1 MDSYIAS
8 IEVWRRQREESLKAP
23 DGWLSVAGLEWLR
36 EGENTVEGI
45 VFTRSGTG
53 VWLGEKELKSDTPGP
68 ADSMTVGDRTLF
80 VIVRGAKVGL
90 RVRDKKSP
98 LLRDFRGLNWYPV
111 RPEYCVTSRWIPYE
125 APQPRLLDTVL
136 EGFEEDYVSPGL
148 AEFEVSGVT
157 CRLEPMLSGGSLFF
171 IFRDQTSGKTTYGAS
186 RFLYA
191 DAPVDGQ
198 VVIDFNKAYNPP
210 CVFTPYATC
219 PLPPQRNWLPVAIE
233 AGELKYGG
241 H

>member
-8 IEVWRRQREESLKAP
+8 IKAWRKQREELLKAP
-23 DGWLSVAGLEWLR
+23 DGWLSVAGLVWLD
-36 EGENTVEGI
+36 EGQNTVEGI
-45 VFTRSGTG
+45 VFTRRGNA

-68 ADSMTVGDRTLF
+68 ADTITVWDKTLV

-90 RVRDKKSP
+90 RVRDKKSSF
-98 LLRDFRGLNWYPV
+98 LLAFRGLNWYPA
-111 RPEYCVTSRWIPYE
+111 RPEYCITARWIPYE
-125 APQPRLLDTVL
+125 TAQQRFLDTVL
-136 EGFEEDYVSPGL
+136 EGFEEEYFSPGI

-157 CRLEPMLSGGSLFF
+157 CRLEPMVSGGRLFF
-171 IFRDQTSGKTTYGAS
+171 ILRDQTSGKTTYGAS

-191 DAPVDGQ
+191 EAAVNGL
-198 VVIDFNKAYNPP
+198 VVIDFNRAYNPP

-219 PLPPQRNWLPVAIE
+219 PLPPPGNWLTVVIE

>member
-1 MDSYIAS
+1 MDSYIGS
-8 IEVWRRQREESLKAP
+8 IESWRKQREESLKAP
-23 DGWLSVAGLEWLR
+23 DGWLSVAGLEWL
-36 EGENTVEGI
+36 EQGENTVEGI
-45 VFTRSGTG
+45 VFTRRGTA

-68 ADSMTVGDRTLF
+68 ADNITVADKTMFL
-80 VIVRGAKVGL
+80 IVRGAQVGL

-98 LLRDFRGLNWYPV
+98 FLLAFRGLNWYPV
-111 RPEYCVTSRWIPYE
+111 RSEYCVTARWIPYE
-125 APQPRLLDTVL
+125 TPQRRLLETVL
-136 EGFEEDYVSPGL
+136 QGFEEEYVSTGV

-157 CRLEPMLSGGSLFF
+157 CRLEPMVSGSKLFF

-191 DAPVDGQ
+191 DAAVNGQ

-219 PLPPQRNWLPVAIE
+219 PLPPPGNWLPVEIE
-233 AGELKYGG
+233 SGELKYGG

>member
-1 MDSYIAS
+1 MDSYVAS
-8 IEVWRRQREESLKAP
+8 IEAWRKQREESLIAP
-23 DGWLSVAGLEWLR
+23 DGWLSVAGLEWLE
-36 EGENTVEGI
+36 EGENTVQGI
-45 VFTRSGTG
+45 VFSRRGNA

-68 ADSMTVGDRTLF
+68 ADNMTVGDKTLF

-98 LLRDFRGLNWYPV
+98 FLLDFSGLNWYPV
-111 RPEYCVTSRWIPYE
+111 RARYCIAARWIPYA
-125 APQPRLLDTVL
+125 APRRCLLDTVL
-136 EGFEEDYVSPGL
+136 DGFEEEYVSPGA

-157 CRLEPMLSGGSLFF
+157 CRLEPMLSGNRLFF

-191 DAPVDGQ
+191 DGAVNGQ

-219 PLPPQRNWLPVAIE
+219 PLPPPGNWLPVAIE
-233 AGELKYGG
+233 AGELTYGG

>member
-1 MDSYIAS
+1 MDIYIAS
-8 IEVWRRQREESLKAP
+8 IEAWRRQREESLTAP

-45 VFTRSGTG
+45 VFTRRGSA

-68 ADSMTVGDRTLF
+68 ADNMTVGDKTLF

-90 RVRDKKSP
+90 RLRDKKSP
-98 LLRDFRGLNWYPV
+98 FLRDFRGLNWYPV
-111 RPEYCVTSRWIPYE
+111 RPEYCVTARWIPYE

-136 EGFEEDYVSPGL
+136 EGFEEEYVSTGL

-157 CRLEPMLSGGSLFF
+157 CRLEPMVSGGRLFF

-191 DAPVDGQ
+191 DAPVDGL

-210 CVFTPYATC
+210 CAFTPYATC
-219 PLPPQRNWLPVAIE
+219 PLPPPGNWLAVGIE
-233 AGELKYGG
+233 AGELKYVG